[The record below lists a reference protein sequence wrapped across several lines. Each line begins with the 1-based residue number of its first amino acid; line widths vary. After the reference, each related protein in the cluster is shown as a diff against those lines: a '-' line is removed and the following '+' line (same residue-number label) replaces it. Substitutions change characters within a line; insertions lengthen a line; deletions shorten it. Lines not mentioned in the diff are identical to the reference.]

1 MLKFPFKIMK
11 RSTYEKLMDNYVP
24 KYKIP
29 KPVVETIEWQKYT
42 TTGVWTARD
51 PMPFDNALDLMI
63 RNFRKECKDKIDIKV
78 EVETWADGVTR
89 TVRLTTLLPK
99 EKG

>member
-1 MLKFPFKIMK
+1 MK
-11 RSTYEKLMDNYVP
+11 RSTYEKLVDIQDP
-24 KYKIP
+24 KKKTP
-29 KPVVETIEWQKYT
+29 ELKVETIEWQKYT

-78 EVETWADGVTR
+78 EVETWADGVTK
-89 TVRLTTLLPK
+89 TVRLTTLLCEERK
-99 EKG
+99 

>member
-1 MLKFPFKIMK
+1 MK
-11 RSTYEKLMDNYVP
+11 RSTYEKLIDIQNP
-24 KYKIP
+24 KNKAVLP
-29 KPVVETIEWQKYT
+29 KVETIEWQKYT

-63 RNFRKECKDKIDIKV
+63 RNFRRECKDKIDIKV